1 MQGCVP
7 LQKTSRSCFEI
18 NIASATD
25 VAFKSILIPYLC
37 LSSKAKKISHFSLS
51 FSHFTIG
58 SNSSSQ
64 NAFPLRNQY
73 SSLHPRP
80 EQCLCYPLQGFRLCG
95 REVGLPCSQ
104 PSSLNCL
111 GPSQDIISSFY
122 PRDTFFDT
130 STDIQ
135 NDTSLIRYSY
145 RKFPHAQL
153 LEARLIED
161 MAALPFHIQRVSDI
175 SKNAA
180 ARISGTEGVP
190 MSDDETT
197 FEQLQARI
205 QKTIDYLNTVSEDSI
220 NGKEDQEILLKTGVG
235 EYRFT
240 ALSYLL
246 AFSLPNFYF
255 HVTTA
260 YDLLRHKGVPIGK
273 WDYLGAELKK
283 EVQR

>member
-1 MQGCVP
+1 
-7 LQKTSRSCFEI
+7 
-18 NIASATD
+18 
-25 VAFKSILIPYLC
+25 
-37 LSSKAKKISHFSLS
+37 
-51 FSHFTIG
+51 
-58 SNSSSQ
+58 
-64 NAFPLRNQY
+64 
-73 SSLHPRP
+73 
-80 EQCLCYPLQGFRLCG
+80 
-95 REVGLPCSQ
+95 
-104 PSSLNCL
+104 
-111 GPSQDIISSFY
+111 
-122 PRDTFFDT
+122 
-130 STDIQ
+130 
-135 NDTSLIRYSY
+135 
-145 RKFPHAQL
+145 
-153 LEARLIED
+153 
-161 MAALPFHIQRVSDI
+161 
-175 SKNAA
+175 
-180 ARISGTEGVP
+180 